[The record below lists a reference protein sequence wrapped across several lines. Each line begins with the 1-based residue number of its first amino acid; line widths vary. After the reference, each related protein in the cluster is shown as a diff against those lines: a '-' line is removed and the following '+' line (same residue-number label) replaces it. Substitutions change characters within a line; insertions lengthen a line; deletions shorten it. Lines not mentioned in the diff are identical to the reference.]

1 MSKELL
7 DALDVLEK
15 EKGVKREIVI
25 DALEAALSSAY
36 KRNYG
41 QAQNVAVDFDEKKG
55 NVHVYAVKTVVD
67 EVADPQ
73 LEVSLKDA
81 LDINKA
87 YELGDTIKFEVTPG
101 NFGRI
106 AAQTAKQVI
115 LQRVREAEREKIYN
129 EYIQYEHEIVTGEI
143 ERQDYRF
150 IYVNLGDV
158 EAVMSRRD
166 QIPGEQYNSHDKIKV
181 YIYKVD
187 NATRGP
193 QVFVSR
199 AHPDLLKRLFEQE
212 VPEIFDGTVEI
223 KAVSREAGDRA
234 KVAVW
239 SNDPNIDP
247 VGTCVGPRGQ
257 RVQGIVNELHGENM
271 DIVQWSE
278 DPAEFIANAL
288 NPADVLEVR
297 FDPENDRA
305 CTVVVPEDE
314 LSLAIG
320 KRGQNVRLAAQLT
333 GYKID
338 IKSEEE
344 MAELD
349 AQAALAPEES
359 LDEEAEVSVQDE
371 APVEDEPAADTTDAD
386 EQED

>member
-166 QIPGEQYNSHDKIKV
+166 QIPGEQYNSHD
-181 YIYKVD
+181 
-187 NATRGP
+187 
-193 QVFVSR
+193 
-199 AHPDLLKRLFEQE
+199 
-212 VPEIFDGTVEI
+212 
-223 KAVSREAGDRA
+223 
-234 KVAVW
+234 
-239 SNDPNIDP
+239 
-247 VGTCVGPRGQ
+247 
-257 RVQGIVNELHGENM
+257 
-271 DIVQWSE
+271 
-278 DPAEFIANAL
+278 
-288 NPADVLEVR
+288 
-297 FDPENDRA
+297 
-305 CTVVVPEDE
+305 
-314 LSLAIG
+314 
-320 KRGQNVRLAAQLT
+320 
-333 GYKID
+333 
-338 IKSEEE
+338 
-344 MAELD
+344 
-349 AQAALAPEES
+349 
-359 LDEEAEVSVQDE
+359 
-371 APVEDEPAADTTDAD
+371 
-386 EQED
+386 

>member
-15 EKGVKREIVI
+15 GKGVKREIVI

-349 AQAALAPEES
+349 AQAALAPEEP

-371 APVEDEPAADTTDAD
+371 APVEDEPAADITDAD

>member
-349 AQAALAPEES
+349 AQAALAPEEP
-359 LDEEAEVSVQDE
+359 LDEEAEASVQDE
-371 APVEDEPAADTTDAD
+371 APVEDKPAADTTDAD